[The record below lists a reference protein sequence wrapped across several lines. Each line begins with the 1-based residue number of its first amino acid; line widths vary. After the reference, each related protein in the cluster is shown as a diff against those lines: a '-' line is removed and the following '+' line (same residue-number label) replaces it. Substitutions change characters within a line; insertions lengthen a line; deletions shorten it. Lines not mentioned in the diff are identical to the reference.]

1 MSNEQ
6 EKVAVLML
14 NINIKK
20 INELRDKSSAI
31 INQFSNLLD
40 NLKYVKFALKH
51 NSELVDT
58 LAYIE
63 KNALELGDMFK
74 TVEDKIKNFKIQEVE
89 VYETI

>member
-6 EKVAVLML
+6 EKVAILML

-40 NLKYVKFALKH
+40 NLKYVKFVLKS
-51 NSELVDT
+51 NPEFLETV
-58 LAYIE
+58 AYIE
-63 KNALELGDMFK
+63 KNALELGDIFK
-74 TVEDKIKNFKIQEVE
+74 TVEQKIINFKIQEVE

>member
-6 EKVAVLML
+6 EKVAVLIL
-14 NINIKK
+14 NTNIKK

-40 NLKYVKFALKH
+40 NLKYVKFELKH